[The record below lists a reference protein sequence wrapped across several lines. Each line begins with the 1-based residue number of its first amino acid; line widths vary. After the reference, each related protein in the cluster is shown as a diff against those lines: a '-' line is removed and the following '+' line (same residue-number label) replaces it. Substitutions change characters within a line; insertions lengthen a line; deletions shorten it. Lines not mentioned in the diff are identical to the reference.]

1 VDEKWKP
8 IRGKRVAEEGKQR
21 AGSRETLDGIKLFA
35 DISSEDLAVLS
46 KQCRWLEFVANDTI
60 LDREADSRD
69 VYFLTRGKVR
79 VMNFVGTEHE
89 VTLAEMLSGSYFGE
103 LSAIGPRA
111 RTARIVAV
119 DPSTVGVMSR
129 EGFLSMLLDFP
140 KVAITLLRNL
150 AYTISS
156 MNDRVSLLSKTN
168 PRQRVYIELLRLAVP
183 NPRGD
188 GSWIIEPLP
197 NHNDIAGWAGTVQKE
212 VAEAIG
218 KLAREKILQ
227 RRNRSIIIQDRAKIE
242 SLSGM

>member
-1 VDEKWKP
+1 VT
-8 IRGKRVAEEGKQR
+8 EEAKEL
-21 AGSRETLDGIKLFA
+21 ETSGGQMLNGIKLFA
-35 DISSEDLAVLS
+35 DVPSDALAVLS
-46 KQCRWLEFVANDTI
+46 KQCQWMRFVASDII
-60 LDREADSRD
+60 LDREDSSRD
-69 VYFLTRGKVR
+69 VYFLTAGKVR
-79 VMNFVGTEHE
+79 VMNFVGAEHE
-89 VTLAEMLSGSYFGE
+89 VTLAEMVAGSYFGE

-119 DPSTVGVMSR
+119 ELTTVAVMPR
-129 EGFLSMLLDFP
+129 EAFLLMLMDFP
-140 KVAITLLRNL
+140 QVAINLLRDL
-150 AYTISS
+150 AYVISS

-183 NPRGD
+183 NPIGD

-197 NHNDIAGWAGTVQKE
+197 NHNDIAGWAGTEQQE

-227 RRNRSIIIQDRAKIE
+227 RKNRTIIIQDRARIE

>member
-1 VDEKWKP
+1 MT
-8 IRGKRVAEEGKQR
+8 EEGKQR
-21 AGSRETLDGIKLFA
+21 TDSPQTLDGIKLFT
-35 DISSEDLAVLS
+35 DVSSEDLVVLS
-46 KQCRWLEFVANDTI
+46 KQCRWIEFVANDII

-79 VMNFVGTEHE
+79 VMNFIGTEHE
-89 VTLAEMLSGSYFGE
+89 VTLAEIFSGSYFGE

-111 RTARIVAV
+111 RTARIIAV
-119 DPSTVGVMSR
+119 DPSTVGVMPR
-129 EGFLSMLLDFP
+129 DTFLSMLMDFP
-140 KVAITLLRNL
+140 TVAITLLRNL

-156 MNDRVSLLSKTN
+156 MNDRVSLLSRTN

-183 NPRGD
+183 NPCGD

-197 NHNDIAGWAGTVQKE
+197 NHNDIAGWAGTAQKE

-227 RRNRSIIIQDRAKIE
+227 RRNRSIIIQDRARIE

>member
-1 VDEKWKP
+1 
-8 IRGKRVAEEGKQR
+8 
-21 AGSRETLDGIKLFA
+21 
-35 DISSEDLAVLS
+35 
-46 KQCRWLEFVANDTI
+46 
-60 LDREADSRD
+60 
-69 VYFLTRGKVR
+69 
-79 VMNFVGTEHE
+79 
-89 VTLAEMLSGSYFGE
+89 ML
-103 LSAIGPRA
+103 
-111 RTARIVAV
+111 
-119 DPSTVGVMSR
+119 M
-129 EGFLSMLLDFP
+129 DFP

-197 NHNDIAGWAGTVQKE
+197 NHNDIAGWAGTAQKE
-212 VAEAIG
+212 VTEAIG

-227 RRNRSIIIQDRAKIE
+227 RRNRSIIIQDRARIE